1 MRASEMISELT
12 AAIDLY
18 GDLLVS
24 TFDGGISSMLVTPI
38 KDGCCIPSGNAPD
51 EFSIEFFT
59 SLEDDQPRDTDLAQ

>member
-24 TFDGGISSMLVTPI
+24 TFDGGISSMLVTHQGWLLYPERQRPGRVF
-38 KDGCCIPSGNAPD
+38 D
-51 EFSIEFFT
+51 
-59 SLEDDQPRDTDLAQ
+59 